1 MSYKLKKDTK
11 IYVAGH
17 KGLIGSAF
25 VRFFEENNYTKLI
38 VRNREDLELTSQSDT
53 FDFFQKTQPEVVIL
67 AAGKVGGII
76 ANRDFPADFITQN
89 LSIQLNVFNAALKF
103 NVKKLIFF
111 GSSCMYPKVANQPMS
126 EDQLFTG
133 HPEPTSIA
141 YATAKYAGVQMCQA
155 INRQNNTVSFIPVI
169 PNSAYGPN
177 DNFDLNNSH
186 VLSALIRRFHE
197 AKEQNDPTITVW
209 GSGNPKREFIHSDDI
224 AGACLMLLNRDLLQ
238 EELPVNIGIG
248 KDISIKDLAERVKF
262 ISGYAGDIIWDG
274 AKPDGAPRKLLDNTR
289 IKNMGWDSKLDFN
302 SELEKTYQRYIDNK
316 DDLKKNIC

>member
-111 GSSCMYPKVANQPMS
+111 GSSCMYPRDTLQPMS
-126 EDQLFTG
+126 EERLCTG

-141 YATAKYAGVQMCQA
+141 YASAKYAGVQMCQA
-155 INRQNNTVSFIPVI
+155 INRQNKSASFIPVI
-169 PNSAYGPN
+169 PNSAYGLN
-177 DNFDLNNSH
+177 DNFDLGSSH

-197 AKEQNDPTITVW
+197 AKEADMARVVLW
-209 GSGNPKREFIHSDDI
+209 GTGSPKREFVFSDDI
-224 AGACLMLLNRDLLQ
+224 VKACIKLLNTELVDADL
-238 EELPVNIGIG
+238 PINIGVG
-248 KDISIKDLAERVKF
+248 VDISIKELSIKIAKL
-262 ISGYAGDIIWDG
+262 IGYTGQIIWDSSKPNG
-274 AKPDGAPRKLLDNTR
+274 ASRKLLDNSRITSLGWR
-289 IKNMGWDSKLDFN
+289 HDVDLDEGLNLTYQWYLNNLDNIKN
-302 SELEKTYQRYIDNK
+302 
-316 DDLKKNIC
+316 